1 MVGAGLGE
9 QGLEVRA
16 TGDGRREDRLHL
28 GLVDESLCARVDKN
42 LAQLVG
48 DVPPVDVDGDGAR
61 LVAGEHG
68 FEVLGRVVELEAD
81 VVAGPDG
88 ELRVK
93 RVRQSRR
100 PLVELAVRQPSVA
113 ADDRLAVGN
122 GVGNELEQVG
132 DVERRY
138 FASLPWP
145 T

>member
-1 MVGAGLGE
+1 
-9 QGLEVRA
+9 
-16 TGDGRREDRLHL
+16 
-28 GLVDESLCARVDKN
+28 
-42 LAQLVG
+42 
-48 DVPPVDVDGDGAR
+48 
-61 LVAGEHG
+61 
-68 FEVLGRVVELEAD
+68 VLWRVVELEAD

-88 ELRVK
+88 ELGVE

-132 DVERRY
+132 NVERRY